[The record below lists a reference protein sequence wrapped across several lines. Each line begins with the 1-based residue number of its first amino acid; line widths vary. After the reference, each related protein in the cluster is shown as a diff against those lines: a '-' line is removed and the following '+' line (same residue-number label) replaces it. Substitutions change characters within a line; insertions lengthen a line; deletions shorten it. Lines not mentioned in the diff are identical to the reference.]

1 MANQGSIW
9 RMGQELVDKEELAR
23 KMGVCLNFK
32 LTPGGGFLRTT
43 PAERA
48 EILANL
54 GKENKEEVTPKAEPK
69 PEPYPQVKAD
79 PYIKKEH
86 GGAGFRGHRDIK
98 REVKAVRWV
107 KQEPGC
113 SSHRAEPSRCQP
125 YHSNRSGR
133 DEVRDRGQKRPFNS
147 VEPQV
152 PQKVIK
158 AEPGLEETGS
168 SGWQPNQP
176 ANQRRQPTN
185 PRQPTR
191 PNQTANPRPSTKP
204 NQQANTRPPSKPK
217 QPAKPN
223 QPAKS
228 SQPSKPR
235 PPAKMGPSFE
245 ELMAIA
251 AKKQTEPFKLPS
263 RPAPK
268 PFAVKQE
275 VFNEDE
281 WRQMRE
287 EKKEKKRAM
296 MLVKQEPAEE
306 PLLEPPVIMRRIKEE
321 PVEEP
326 VPTPAVIMRSIKE
339 EPFDPFLAE
348 MELQIGAYE
357 TERGL
362 QR

>member
-1 MANQGSIW
+1 
-9 RMGQELVDKEELAR
+9 MGQELVNKEELAR

-86 GGAGFRGHRDIK
+86 GGAGFCGGRDIK
-98 REVKAVRWV
+98 REVKAERWV
-107 KQEPGC
+107 KQELGC
-113 SSHRAEPSRCQP
+113 SSHRAEPSRRQP
-125 YHSNRSGR
+125 YQTNISGR
-133 DEVRDRGQKRPFNS
+133 DEVRDRGQKKPFNS

-152 PQKVIK
+152 PRKFINT
-158 AEPGLEETGS
+158 EPGLEETGS
-168 SGWQPNQP
+168 SRWQPNQP
-176 ANQRRQPTN
+176 ANHRRHAANQRQP
-185 PRQPTR
+185 
-191 PNQTANPRPSTKP
+191 ANPRPSTKASQP
-204 NQQANTRPPSKPK
+204 TKPHQSTKPSRST
-217 QPAKPN
+217 KPN
-223 QPAKS
+223 QPAKP
-228 SQPSKPR
+228 SQPTRPR

-251 AKKQTEPFKLPS
+251 AKKQAEPFTLPS
-263 RPAPK
+263 RPVPK
-268 PFAVKQE
+268 PFTVKQE

-326 VPTPAVIMRSIKE
+326 VPTPAVIMKSIKK

-357 TERGL
+357 MERGL
-362 QR
+362 QQ